1 MSPHLENRI
10 PRKKAETRK
19 TSRVRKE
26 EEEIKSHYKATL
38 GGNNGG
44 SSEEGRGADALALGA
59 EERRGKLRK
68 ATGSGRHAIIRGC
81 LNGGTRT
88 GTPCAPAC
96 KKGQPYRMQAG
107 TR

>member
-10 PRKKAETRK
+10 PRKKAETRA
-19 TSRVRKE
+19 TSRVRK

-68 ATGSGRHAIIRGC
+68 ATGSCKQAKIRGYP
-81 LNGGTRT
+81 NGAIRRGSNPVIMR
-88 GTPCAPAC
+88 
-96 KKGQPYRMQAG
+96 
-107 TR
+107 